1 MAERRK
7 EPVVATVRASCPAC
21 GDVEMAGTAIS
32 AMLCISTAEG
42 SYAFQCPSC
51 ADPVVKPADQR
62 VLELLVASG
71 ISLTEWDLPEEAT
84 EVHRG
89 DPFTLDDVLSFHELL
104 EGDSWFEAVE
114 ALVKGADEP
123 GTGQTAA

>member
-1 MAERRK
+1 MGDRRK
-7 EPVVATVRASCPAC
+7 EAMVATVRASCPSC
-21 GDVEMAGTAIS
+21 GDVEMAGTAIT

-51 ADPVVKPADQR
+51 ADPVVKQADQR

-71 ISLTEWDLPEEAT
+71 IALTEWDMPEEAT

-89 DPFTLDDVLSFHELL
+89 DPFTLDDVLAFHELL
-104 EGDSWFEAVE
+104 EDDAWFSTVETLVRDSS
-114 ALVKGADEP
+114 GP
-123 GTGQTAA
+123 GRGQAAA

>member
-1 MAERRK
+1 MGERRK
-7 EPVVATVRASCPAC
+7 EPVVATVRASCPSC

-32 AMLCISTAEG
+32 AMLCLSTAEG

-71 ISLTEWDLPEEAT
+71 INLTEWDLPDEAT

-89 DPFTLDDVLSFHELL
+89 DPFTLDDVLAFHELL
-104 EGDSWFEAVE
+104 EGDSWFGTIES
-114 ALVKGADEP
+114 LVNGAD
-123 GTGQTAA
+123 GSDTGQAAA

>member
-1 MAERRK
+1 M
-7 EPVVATVRASCPAC
+7 ATVRASCPSC

-51 ADPVVKPADQR
+51 SDPVVKQADQR

-84 EVHRG
+84 EVHHG
-89 DPFTLDDVLSFHELL
+89 DAFTLDDVLAFHELL
-104 EGDSWFEAVE
+104 QDDSWFATVE
-114 ALVKGADEP
+114 SLVRDSSDP
-123 GTGQTAA
+123 GTGQAAA

>member
-1 MAERRK
+1 
-7 EPVVATVRASCPAC
+7 
-21 GDVEMAGTAIS
+21 MAGSAIN

-51 ADPVVKPADQR
+51 SDPVVKPADQR

-89 DPFTLDDVLSFHELL
+89 DPFTLDDVLDFHELL
-104 EGDSWFEAVE
+104 MADDWFDQVK
-114 ALVKGADEP
+114 ALVSGPADT
-123 GTGQTAA
+123 GTDQAAA